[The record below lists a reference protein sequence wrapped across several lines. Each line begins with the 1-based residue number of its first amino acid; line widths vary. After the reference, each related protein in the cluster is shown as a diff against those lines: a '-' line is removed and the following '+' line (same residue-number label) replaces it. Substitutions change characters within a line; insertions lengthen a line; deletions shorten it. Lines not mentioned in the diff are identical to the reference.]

1 MKQALSDK
9 FSLFRAVTSIDE
21 EDSLDDEADDLEE
34 EKSGSESSDDDERD
48 NELDKLEEFWQS
60 NIDCASGDVV
70 FIDESGENI
79 GGNEPLAATHVA
91 TTNKDKAEGDY
102 SEIEV
107 R

>member
-1 MKQALSDK
+1 MKWALSDK

-21 EDSLDDEADDLEE
+21 EDSLNDEADDLEE

-48 NELDKLEEFWQS
+48 NELDELEEFRQL
-60 NIDCASGDVV
+60 NVDCTSGDVV
-70 FIDESGENI
+70 FIDESGENM
-79 GGNEPLAATHVA
+79 GGNEPLVATHAATA
-91 TTNKDKAEGDY
+91 NEDKAEGDY